1 MSKSNVLTMPTHR
14 AAETRELAR
23 QAVEAR
29 KARIASEL
37 TREASER
44 IQTPFQGRN
53 APTEANPALPDSPQ
67 RQAEP
72 RIVYPGD
79 RERALQD
86 EGLMTQAA
94 IDARAGEPPLWMLF
108 RFFGPRVRGWRF

>member
-1 MSKSNVLTMPTHR
+1 MGQLLKMPDAL
-14 AAETRELAR
+14 AARVAEDKEACKA
-23 QAVEAR
+23 AVETYR
-29 KARIASEL
+29 RNRTEL

-53 APTEANPALPDSPQ
+53 APTEANSALPDSPQ

-94 IDARAGEPPLWMLF
+94 IDARTGEPPLWMLF
-108 RFFGPRVRGWRF
+108 RFFGPIVRGWRF